1 MLNGYSQW
9 FQTGRTLGVKQE
21 KDKFGTFTPFFSL
34 QTDMKRQE
42 EAKVSSGD
50 GSVLT
55 FWCWTRQRWTEGGAH
70 GWGGPRGGMWLV
82 GAGEGERA
90 AHSSSL
96 SKECARQARTCQ
108 DGDGNTGI
116 WHGRVF
122 THAPVITRRQN
133 TDD

>member
-1 MLNGYSQW
+1 MVTVSGFKLG
-9 FQTGRTLGVKQE
+9 GRWVSNKKRTSLAPLP
-21 KDKFGTFTPFFSL
+21 PFFSL

-70 GWGGPRGGMWLV
+70 GWGGPRGGWWLV

-90 AHSSSL
+90 AHRSSL
-96 SKECARQARTCQ
+96 SKECARQACTCQ

-122 THAPVITRRQN
+122 THAPVITRQPN